1 MAVARMRT
9 HFNERND
16 AHRHALDVSVLGK
29 KKRGKEKNAKEG
41 ERKDSAFALEYAH
54 PVHTQSM
61 DWRCR
66 RGREEKRSLKRRRE
80 DRKTGDIGAIKN
92 LRSVSVLSG

>member
-29 KKRGKEKNAKEG
+29 KKKG
-41 ERKDSAFALEYAH
+41 ER
-54 PVHTQSM
+54 
-61 DWRCR
+61 
-66 RGREEKRSLKRRRE
+66 EKREGGRTEGLGLRPRICASSPYAVHGLAMQTRKRRE
-80 DRKTGDIGAIKN
+80 K
-92 LRSVSVLSG
+92 VSQEETRG